1 MNLRRKAFAALM
13 LVFIL
18 GLGAA
23 YGQPIF
29 ENSTPRGF
37 SPSDS
42 TITDTA
48 ITGNEI
54 NVLVDLN
61 EAANFTYPVIG
72 NFQQLEKSVPYF
84 STAGSA
90 GYMSQA
96 VAVDGNGVVHRAWIQ
111 QRGTA
116 SLTSATSNTPV
127 YGVVYAKSF
136 DGGKTFSDTVS
147 VSGTLRFDMLTPN
160 LAFTGAFSTVDIVV
174 NSKGNPRVVY
184 AMDQSADGL
193 FRAGTAAQ
201 LGAQLTPQWAATSI
215 VKSYNNVYFN
225 YSNDGGSSWLPANS
239 AVVVNDTATVTGG
252 GATGWA
258 GRNSAFPRM
267 VVSST
272 DDIFITYERGLGN
285 VGGVPDIMLTKVD
298 EDSLKLGSAQSVQI
312 GSLGNSGSNGG
323 VRVDPDGTVG
333 IAPDIAIG
341 DDDVLHVAWYDDTN
355 NKVVHKTVPAT
366 LWDDVTINGW
376 EADVVGGDVSASTFD
391 PTANAIDGPGS
402 PQAGQHTLA
411 SNVADRLH
419 LFPTVVVDKART
431 PDRVYIFWKHADGDP
446 ATAATAND
454 QNINYNI
461 YNYDGQLGAPSGGW
475 GTSMSTVFP
484 TGAGLGS
491 SGPMFQSGSRYQ
503 VESSW
508 AYVDRVA
515 AVADDRKGTSSDI
528 HLVFSGGA
536 SVVGPAAVMA
546 NNAFANSLYYT
557 RYNGTEWEL
566 PQVLATARDGAN
578 FGIGAT
584 YQYLFD
590 PDIAKTAG
598 DDNVYMTFVGGI
610 SYDAGNDLRAAA
622 IGPNPGRGY
631 GTVNAGLIEPLA
643 FFKVI
648 GRNATF
654 EDASIPKGGYQYVL
668 SYTPKLPLTTTSII
682 LRNMVVV
689 TAADNQDG
697 SGIGASTPGT
707 SKAPGGFLTGQWQFV
722 GTSLGVS
729 SLTPSSGSAIYK
741 GAVSNNQAQN
751 DNGVFEGKVDD
762 SGTNAYAEWG
772 DDTDKVGLLV
782 KLNVLGSNSAD
793 GGAALT
799 GNVYVIN
806 ASTAAE
812 RGVITGG
819 QAAGASQAI
828 NLAGYTVAPL
838 GATFVRGITTEA
850 ITNGVRAP
858 LGSYFQIGARVDIIA
873 ANVAPVL
880 SIVSPDASTAD
891 NGAFVNESATL
902 QYTLYD
908 SDDSFGTD
916 PSTDLFSGIYAY
928 PDNGLSSV
936 QDIKT
941 FGWLIVDQ
949 QDDTNTTIGTDDFK
963 EGSSSS
969 NTQTYTWD
977 DPGTGL
983 QALGFAALTKML
995 DGTFYIYI
1003 VADDGSNP
1011 PVFAVSEGPLRIR
1024 HIPLIKSLAPV
1035 AADTVDTGEYTNL
1048 DKANPYKVKFT
1059 LVDYNDNAQV
1069 RLFVSTS
1076 SSLSTAD
1083 VNITGDDFPNQTL
1096 ELTGATPIQLSDSL
1110 RTDEDIEFDFDVTA
1124 QGSNRDSVIVQGN
1137 YFIYTVV
1144 ADKDTFAV
1152 APSSQPLAI
1161 RHSPAFEFTA
1171 PLTGVVDKLNST
1183 QQFKYTVQWQ
1193 RGRSDQDL
1201 DGNAIISL
1209 YYTDVDPNSKNY
1221 SGTDSTSLVATSGTL
1236 PGNAVL
1242 IAGGIREDDEGANDQ
1257 FIWDFRNPPS
1267 ALPKVYLPK
1276 PDAAAINKDNPYIY
1290 QAGTMTD
1297 TAWVYAVLH
1306 DSLGNTRVQAG
1317 GAVLLLGSSETP
1329 ASPVPR
1335 VVMKTPPAGGM
1346 TMVNGDVVRLEWDDF
1361 LIDDGTGTDDAYL
1374 RLYAAPKGKYST
1386 LTELESNNFGKPGGG
1401 GDVYV
1406 LNSLDATTFSGS
1418 SRILDYS
1425 GSTAGKISR
1434 IRESDENF
1442 FLWDTKTTSFQLQGT
1457 PTELDIFIAGSMN
1470 PRFGEDIYV
1479 NGRID
1484 SIATGIGSEAQKAV
1498 LSKSPGALRIE
1509 GADPIYS
1516 VELGPAAMSVSSG
1529 DTLDFQ
1535 ILVNSQRSSIDVM
1548 ALHLDV
1554 PRNYFE
1560 VIDQDAGTAG
1570 MQPFADSTGAFKTPS
1585 TIAQNDTTPGTD
1597 QFIKLNF
1604 VEGIITGEVIGNT
1617 AGDSSQ
1623 VAGTLQLKVKTYS
1636 GGAPL
1641 DTFLVWSVESGRK
1654 TAFRRGT
1661 VEYAAPA
1668 RETRVKLTPRAKV
1681 IATAPLEGRADYGDT
1696 LDIHVRQIGST
1707 HDITDQAYIAAND
1720 VSKVFSGGG
1729 STGTLE
1735 DSVQVVSD
1743 AFGTFSIKEI
1753 PPGIYEMTVKAKGYV
1768 SGRTDTL
1775 TLFNGAI
1782 VNADPTY
1789 GSDLLGNLSPA
1800 QALGELRGGDATG
1813 DNQVDIADANRIFSL
1828 WNKTPADSVYV
1839 RDADV
1844 NADNVINTL
1853 DLGFVTSNFGND
1865 GYGAPPVFKRNALAG
1880 DNSAALVEVTGIE
1893 DVDAWWP
1900 GKVFEV
1906 TASVSGVNDLMAY
1919 GFTLSYDPELVK
1931 PMADGQVVEEGDIFA
1946 DNPQGSLFF
1955 NRLESGKVEVTAGRI
1970 GKEWSASGD
1979 GELATVRFVTLGD
1992 DPGQIQV
1999 TSGELVN
2006 SDYRG
2011 VQMRVE
2017 KVQALPK
2024 VASLHQNFP
2033 NPFNPSTEIR
2043 FDIPTAR
2050 DVQLKIYNQL
2060 GQTIRTLQDQ
2070 RLKAGS
2076 YRLQWDG
2083 STDAGHKVSS
2093 GVYFYSL
2100 EAGDF
2105 SRIRKMTL
2113 VK

>member
-1 MNLRRKAFAALM
+1 M
-13 LVFIL
+13 
-18 GLGAA
+18 
-23 YGQPIF
+23 
-29 ENSTPRGF
+29 
-37 SPSDS
+37 
-42 TITDTA
+42 
-48 ITGNEI
+48 
-54 NVLVDLN
+54 
-61 EAANFTYPVIG
+61 
-72 NFQQLEKSVPYF
+72 
-84 STAGSA
+84 
-90 GYMSQA
+90 
-96 VAVDGNGVVHRAWIQ
+96 
-111 QRGTA
+111 
-116 SLTSATSNTPV
+116 
-127 YGVVYAKSF
+127 
-136 DGGKTFSDTVS
+136 
-147 VSGTLRFDMLTPN
+147 
-160 LAFTGAFSTVDIVV
+160 
-174 NSKGNPRVVY
+174 
-184 AMDQSADGL
+184 
-193 FRAGTAAQ
+193 
-201 LGAQLTPQWAATSI
+201 
-215 VKSYNNVYFN
+215 
-225 YSNDGGSSWLPANS
+225 
-239 AVVVNDTATVTGG
+239 
-252 GATGWA
+252 
-258 GRNSAFPRM
+258 
-267 VVSST
+267 
-272 DDIFITYERGLGN
+272 
-285 VGGVPDIMLTKVD
+285 
-298 EDSLKLGSAQSVQI
+298 
-312 GSLGNSGSNGG
+312 
-323 VRVDPDGTVG
+323 
-333 IAPDIAIG
+333 
-341 DDDVLHVAWYDDTN
+341 
-355 NKVVHKTVPAT
+355 
-366 LWDDVTINGW
+366 
-376 EADVVGGDVSASTFD
+376 
-391 PTANAIDGPGS
+391 
-402 PQAGQHTLA
+402 
-411 SNVADRLH
+411 
-419 LFPTVVVDKART
+419 
-431 PDRVYIFWKHADGDP
+431 
-446 ATAATAND
+446 
-454 QNINYNI
+454 
-461 YNYDGQLGAPSGGW
+461 
-475 GTSMSTVFP
+475 
-484 TGAGLGS
+484 
-491 SGPMFQSGSRYQ
+491 
-503 VESSW
+503 
-508 AYVDRVA
+508 
-515 AVADDRKGTSSDI
+515 
-528 HLVFSGGA
+528 
-536 SVVGPAAVMA
+536 
-546 NNAFANSLYYT
+546 
-557 RYNGTEWEL
+557 
-566 PQVLATARDGAN
+566 
-578 FGIGAT
+578 
-584 YQYLFD
+584 
-590 PDIAKTAG
+590 
-598 DDNVYMTFVGGI
+598 
-610 SYDAGNDLRAAA
+610 
-622 IGPNPGRGY
+622 
-631 GTVNAGLIEPLA
+631 
-643 FFKVI
+643 
-648 GRNATF
+648 
-654 EDASIPKGGYQYVL
+654 
-668 SYTPKLPLTTTSII
+668 
-682 LRNMVVV
+682 
-689 TAADNQDG
+689 
-697 SGIGASTPGT
+697 
-707 SKAPGGFLTGQWQFV
+707 TGQWQQV
-722 GTSLGVS
+722 TATSLGVS
-729 SLTPSSGSAIYK
+729 SLTPASGSAVYK
-741 GAVSNNQAQN
+741 GAVSQNQAQN
-751 DNGVFEGKVDD
+751 DNGVFEGQADED
-762 SGTNAYAEWG
+762 GSSGFAEWG
-772 DDTDKVGLLV
+772 DDADKVGLLI

-793 GGAALT
+793 GAAAGAI

-806 ASTAAE
+806 ASTASKLEQVASGNA
-812 RGVITGG
+812 GVNS
-819 QAAGASQAI
+819 SQSI
-828 NLAGYTVAPL
+828 SLAGFSASFSP
-838 GATFVRGITTEA
+838 TFARGITNESGTV
-850 ITNGVRAP
+850 THYAP
-858 LGSYFQIGARVDIIA
+858 MGSYFQIGARVDIVA
-873 ANVAPVL
+873 ANTAPVL
-880 SIVSPDASTAD
+880 SIVSPDANTAD

-908 SDDSFGTD
+908 SDDNFGTD

-928 PDNGLSSV
+928 PDNGLASV

-977 DPGTGL
+977 DPGSAL

-1011 PVFAVSEGPLRIR
+1011 PVYAVSAGPLRIR
-1024 HIPLIKSLAPV
+1024 HIPLIKSLAPE

-1069 RLFVSTS
+1069 RLFISTS
-1076 SSLSTAD
+1076 SALSATN
-1083 VNITGDDFPNQTL
+1083 VQVTGTFPDQTL

-1110 RTDEDIEFDFDVTA
+1110 RTDEDIDFDFDVTA
-1124 QGSNRDSVIVQGN
+1124 QGSNRDSTITQGN

-1152 APSSQPLAI
+1152 GPSSQALAI

-1183 QQFKYTVQWQ
+1183 QQFKYTIQWQ

-1209 YYTDVDPNSKNY
+1209 YYTGVDPTLKNY

-1267 ALPKVYLPK
+1267 ALPKVFLPK
-1276 PDAAAINKDNPYIY
+1276 ASDAVVPSNADNPYLY
-1290 QAGTMTD
+1290 QQGATVD

-1306 DSLGNTRVQAG
+1306 DTLGNTRVQAG
-1317 GAVLLLGSSETP
+1317 GSVLLLGSAETP

-1386 LTELESNNFGKPGGG
+1386 LTELEGNNVGKPGGG

-1406 LNSLDATTFSGS
+1406 LNSLDASTFSGN

-1434 IRESDENF
+1434 IRESDENYL
-1442 FLWDTKTTSFQLQGT
+1442 LWDTKTTSFQLQGT
-1457 PTELDIFIAGSMN
+1457 PTELDIFVAASMN
-1470 PRFGEDIYV
+1470 PRFGENIYV
-1479 NGRID
+1479 QGLLD
-1484 SIATGIGSEAQKAV
+1484 SIATGFGSQAQKAV

-1529 DTLDFQ
+1529 DTLSFQ
-1535 ILVNSQRSSIDVM
+1535 VLVNSQNSSIDVM

-1560 VIDQDAGTAG
+1560 VIDQDAVTDGV
-1570 MQPFADSTGAFKTPS
+1570 QPFADSTGAFKTPS
-1585 TIAQNDTTPGTD
+1585 TIAQNDTTQGTD

-1623 VAGTLQLKVKTYS
+1623 VAATLQLKVKTYS

-1641 DTFLVWSVESGRK
+1641 DTSLVWSVESGRK

-1661 VEYAAPA
+1661 IELAAPA
-1668 RETRVKLTPRAKV
+1668 RETHVILTPRAKI
-1681 IATAPLEGRADYGDT
+1681 IATAPLEGRANYSDT

-1729 STGTLE
+1729 SSGTLE

-1743 AFGTFSIKEI
+1743 AFGTFEVKEI

-1782 VNADPTY
+1782 ENADPTF

-1800 QALGELRGGDATG
+1800 TALGELRGGDATG

-1828 WNKTPADSVYV
+1828 WNQTPADSTYV

-1880 DNSAALVEVTGIE
+1880 DNSAAIVEVTGIE

-1919 GFTLSYDPELVK
+1919 GFALSYDPELVK

-1955 NRLESGKVEVTAGRI
+1955 NRLEPGRIEVTAGRI

-1979 GELATVRFVTLGD
+1979 GELATVSFVTLGD

-2076 YRLQWDG
+2076 YRMQWDG
-2083 STDAGHKVSS
+2083 TTDAGHKVSS

>member
-1 MNLRRKAFAALM
+1 M
-13 LVFIL
+13 
-18 GLGAA
+18 
-23 YGQPIF
+23 
-29 ENSTPRGF
+29 
-37 SPSDS
+37 
-42 TITDTA
+42 
-48 ITGNEI
+48 
-54 NVLVDLN
+54 
-61 EAANFTYPVIG
+61 
-72 NFQQLEKSVPYF
+72 
-84 STAGSA
+84 
-90 GYMSQA
+90 
-96 VAVDGNGVVHRAWIQ
+96 
-111 QRGTA
+111 
-116 SLTSATSNTPV
+116 
-127 YGVVYAKSF
+127 
-136 DGGKTFSDTVS
+136 
-147 VSGTLRFDMLTPN
+147 
-160 LAFTGAFSTVDIVV
+160 
-174 NSKGNPRVVY
+174 
-184 AMDQSADGL
+184 
-193 FRAGTAAQ
+193 
-201 LGAQLTPQWAATSI
+201 
-215 VKSYNNVYFN
+215 
-225 YSNDGGSSWLPANS
+225 PANS
-239 AVVVNDTATVTGG
+239 AVVLNDTATAAGG
-252 GATGWA
+252 TAAAGWP
-258 GRNSAFPRM
+258 GRSTAFPRM
-267 VVSST
+267 AVSST
-272 DDIFITYERGLGN
+272 DDIFVTYERALGHTGN
-285 VGGVPDIMLTKVD
+285 FPDIMLTKVD
-298 EDSLKLGSAQSVQI
+298 EDSLKLGSAQPVLV
-312 GSLGNSGSNGG
+312 GSLGNSGSRGG
-323 VRVDPDGTVG
+323 VRIDLDGEIG
-333 IAPDIAIG
+333 LAPDIAIG
-341 DDDVLHVAWYDDTN
+341 DDDVVHVVWYNDTGDDVLH
-355 NKVVHKTVPAT
+355 KSVPAT
-366 LWDDVTINGW
+366 LWDDVSVNGW
-376 EADVVGGDVSASTFD
+376 DQSVGGADVSASTFD
-391 PTANAIDGPGS
+391 PTDDAVDADATAGDGNFS
-402 PQAGQHTLA
+402 TLA
-411 SNVADRLH
+411 SAAGRIH

-431 PDRVYIFWKHADGDP
+431 PDRVYVFWKHADG
-446 ATAATAND
+446 AIAAGND
-454 QNINYNI
+454 ENINYNV
-461 YNYDGQLGAPSGGW
+461 YNYDGQVGAPAGGW
-475 GTSMSTVFP
+475 GSSVSTVFP
-484 TGAGLGS
+484 TGSGLYGANA
-491 SGPMFQSGSRYQ
+491 GPMFQDGSLYQ
-503 VESSW
+503 IEGSW
-508 AYVDRVA
+508 AYVDRVTA
-515 AVADDRKGTSSDI
+515 IADDRKGTSSDI
-528 HLVFSGGA
+528 HLVFSGGN
-536 SVVGPAAVMA
+536 SVIGTAALVMD
-546 NNAFANSLYYT
+546 NPLFANSLYYT

-566 PQVLATARDGAN
+566 PQVVATALDGSDYGVASN
-578 FGIGAT
+578 
-584 YQYLFD
+584 YQWLFE
-590 PDIAKTAG
+590 PDIAQIPG
-598 DDNVYMTFVGGI
+598 SDNLYLTFVGGV
-610 SYDAGNDLRAAA
+610 SSDAGQDISGTATN
-622 IGPNPGRGY
+622 PVENPGRGY
-631 GTVNAGLIEPLA
+631 GTVNDGMISPLPY
-643 FFKVI
+643 FKII
-648 GRNATF
+648 GRNSTF
-654 EDASIPKGGYQYVL
+654 DDVSTPKGGYQYVL
-668 SYTPKLPLTTTSII
+668 GYTPINPLTTTTT
-682 LRNMVVV
+682 LPRNMVVV
-689 TAADNQDG
+689 TAGDNQDG

-707 SKAPGGFLTGQWQFV
+707 SKAPGGFLTGQWRNIAA
-722 GTSLGVS
+722 TTLGVS
-729 SLTPSSGSAIYK
+729 SLTPASGSAFYK
-741 GAVSNNQAQN
+741 GAVSQNQAQN

-762 SGTNAYAEWG
+762 DGSNGFAEWG
-772 DDTDKVGLLV
+772 DDADKVNLLI
-782 KLNVLGSNSAD
+782 KLNVLGSNSVV
-793 GGAALT
+793 GTGVGAAANIYT
-799 GNVYVIN
+799 IN
-806 ASTAAE
+806 ASTAS
-812 RGVITGG
+812 R
-819 QAAGASQAI
+819 
-828 NLAGYTVAPL
+828 LAGVANVDNANSSSQSISLAGFSTGFSP
-838 GATFVRGITTEA
+838 TFARGITGAQHAAVST
-850 ITNGVRAP
+850 AP
-858 LGSYFQIGARVDIIA
+858 MGSYFQIGARVDIIA
-873 ANVAPVL
+873 TNVAPVL
-880 SIVSPDASTAD
+880 SIVSPDANTAD

-908 SDDSFGTD
+908 SDDSFGLD

-928 PDNGLSSV
+928 PDNGLASV

-941 FGWLIVDQ
+941 FGWKVVDQ
-949 QDDTNTTIGTDDFK
+949 QDDTNTSIGTDDFK

-969 NTQTYTWD
+969 NVQSYTWD
-977 DPGTGL
+977 DPGSGL

-1011 PVFAVSEGPLRIR
+1011 PVYAVSAGPLRIR

-1035 AADTVDTGEYTNL
+1035 ATDTTDTGEYTNL

-1069 RLFVSTS
+1069 RLFISTS
-1076 SSLSTAD
+1076 SALSATD
-1083 VNITGDDFPNQTL
+1083 VSVTGTFPSQTL

-1110 RTDEDIEFDFDVTA
+1110 RTDEDIDFDFDVTA
-1124 QGSNRDSVIVQGN
+1124 QGSNRDSTITQGN

-1152 APSSQPLAI
+1152 GPSSQPLAI

-1209 YYTDVDPNSKNY
+1209 YYTGVDPNLKNY

-1267 ALPKVYLPK
+1267 ALPKTYLPA
-1276 PDAAAINKDNPYIY
+1276 PNAAAANSANPYVY
-1290 QAGTMTD
+1290 QAGTAVD

-1306 DSLGNTRVQAG
+1306 DSLGNTRVQTG
-1317 GAVLLLGSSETP
+1317 GAVLLLGSAETP

-1374 RLYAAPKGKYST
+1374 RLYAAPKNKYST
-1386 LTELESNNFGKPGGG
+1386 LTELEANNVGKPGGG

-1406 LNSLDATTFSGS
+1406 LNSLDASTYSSGS
-1418 SRILDYS
+1418 RVLDYS

-1470 PRFGEDIYV
+1470 PRFGENIYV
-1479 NGRID
+1479 QGLVD
-1484 SIATGIGSEAQKAV
+1484 SVATGIGSQAQKAV
-1498 LSKSPGALRIE
+1498 LSKSPGALRVE

-1560 VIDQDAGTAG
+1560 VIDQDAATAG
-1570 MQPFADSTGAFKTPS
+1570 LQPFADSTGAFKTPS

-1604 VEGIITGEVIGNT
+1604 VEGIISGEVIGNT

-1681 IATAPLEGRADYGDT
+1681 IATAPLEGRANYSDT

-1729 STGTLE
+1729 SSGTLL

-1743 AFGTFSIKEI
+1743 AFGTFSITEI

-1782 VNADPTY
+1782 VNTDPTY
-1789 GSDLLGNLSPA
+1789 GSDLLGALSPA
-1800 QALGELRGGDATG
+1800 TPLGELRGGDATG

-1844 NADNVINTL
+1844 NADGVINTL

-1880 DNSAALVEVTGIE
+1880 DNSAAIVEVTGIE

-1919 GFTLSYDPELVK
+1919 GFALSYDPELVK

-1955 NRLESGKVEVTAGRI
+1955 NRLEPGRIEVTAGRI

-1999 TSGELVN
+1999 ASGELVN

-2024 VASLHQNFP
+2024 VASLHQNYP

-2060 GQTIRTLQDQ
+2060 GQTIRTLTDQ
-2070 RLKAGS
+2070 RMKAGS